1 MNAAVKTPAA
11 NKSNVEQTVN
21 NASKFWAQLAAVA
34 TPIAKLTNNQAQ
46 QDPMVAMRTRFEKAV
61 AEQIKLVKSAA
72 DKSRWFKKLPDG
84 SYELTVRNGNTA
96 MSLGGNCFF
105 QAKDAAAAVTFYEA
119 VMTGTKAGELDA
131 ALQASTRK
139 PRAKKTAAPA
149 PSPAPAADGKK

>member
-1 MNAAVKTPAA
+1 MNTAVKTSATKNNAAPAA
-11 NKSNVEQTVN
+11 ESIKS
-21 NASKFWAQLAAVA
+21 ASAFWTQLAAVA

-46 QDPMVAMRTRFEKAV
+46 QDPTVAMRTRFEKAV
-61 AEQIKLVKSAA
+61 QEQVKLVKSAA

-119 VMTGTKAGELDA
+119 VVSGTKAGELDQQLA
-131 ALQASTRK
+131 DTKRA
-139 PRAKKTAAPA
+139 PRAKKA
-149 PSPAPAADGKK
+149 APAADAKK